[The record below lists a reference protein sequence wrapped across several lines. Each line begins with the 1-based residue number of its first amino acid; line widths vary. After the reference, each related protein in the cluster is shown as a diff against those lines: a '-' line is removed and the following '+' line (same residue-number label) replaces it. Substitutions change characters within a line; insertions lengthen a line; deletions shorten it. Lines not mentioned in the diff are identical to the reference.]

1 MNIQGLSLGRQ
12 PRHDNGEWRQKNFSE
27 TGAFRGQVGA
37 LGECHLFIVWAV
49 YALSEVLNGQ
59 STFEDKTAFAPL
71 LPRQGSRMKKTV
83 LITGASSGF
92 GLMLATHLH
101 QQGFNVV
108 GTSRYPERYAS
119 SVPFKLLRLDVD
131 DDGSIQS
138 FTEALFKNITTLDV
152 LVNNAGYMVTGLA
165 EETPIETGRQQ
176 FETNFWGTVKVTNAV
191 LPHLRQQKAGQ
202 IITVSSMVG
211 LIGPPNL
218 SYYSASK
225 HAVEGYFKSLRF
237 ELSQFNIN
245 VSVIEPGWFKT
256 NLGGNAISV
265 AGSQI
270 ADYDNYRKKV
280 NVVTQKGIDE
290 AESPQAVVNAIV
302 NVIAT
307 KKPPFSHPV
316 AKMAG
321 MILFLQ
327 RYLPSLFESAI
338 FKSIA
343 SGKKL

>member
-1 MNIQGLSLGRQ
+1 
-12 PRHDNGEWRQKNFSE
+12 
-27 TGAFRGQVGA
+27 
-37 LGECHLFIVWAV
+37 
-49 YALSEVLNGQ
+49 
-59 STFEDKTAFAPL
+59 
-71 LPRQGSRMKKTV
+71 MKKTV

-101 QQGFNVV
+101 RQGFNVV
-108 GTSRYPERYAS
+108 GTSRYPHKYAG
-119 SVPFKLLRLDVD
+119 SVPFKLLRLDIND
-131 DDGSIQS
+131 DSSVQS
-138 FTEALFKNITTLDV
+138 FTDELFKHITRLDV

-191 LPHLRQQKAGQ
+191 LPYLRRQKAGQ
-202 IITVSSMVG
+202 IITISSMVG

-237 ELSQFNIN
+237 ELNPFNIN

-256 NLGGNAISV
+256 NLGDNAISV
-265 AGSQI
+265 ADHKI
-270 ADYDNYRKKV
+270 ADYDRYREKV
-280 NVVTQKGIDE
+280 NIVTQKGIDE
-290 AESPQAVVNAIV
+290 AESPKAVVNAIV
-302 NVIAT
+302 DVIAT
-307 KKPPFSHPV
+307 KNPPFSHPV

-327 RYLPSLFESAI
+327 RYLPSVFENAI